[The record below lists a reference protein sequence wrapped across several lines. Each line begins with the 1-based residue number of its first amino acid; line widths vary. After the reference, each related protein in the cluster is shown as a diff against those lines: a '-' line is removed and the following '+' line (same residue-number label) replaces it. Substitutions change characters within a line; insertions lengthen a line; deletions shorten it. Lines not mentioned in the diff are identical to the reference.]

1 MQHPLYYSTCHV
13 FCEMF
18 FIITAFLRFIAH
30 CGIMPFFRA
39 IRKPQFVHLCMLSN
53 CQSRKPTLTTSGTSA
68 LGNLSLKALTS
79 IAPSTEFVY

>member
-30 CGIMPFFRA
+30 CGIMPFLQSDTKAAVRSPLHA
-39 IRKPQFVHLCMLSN
+39 LQLPEQKSDLDHIRHL
-53 CQSRKPTLTTSGTSA
+53 RIGK
-68 LGNLSLKALTS
+68 SLVKGLDQYRS
-79 IAPSTEFVY
+79 FH